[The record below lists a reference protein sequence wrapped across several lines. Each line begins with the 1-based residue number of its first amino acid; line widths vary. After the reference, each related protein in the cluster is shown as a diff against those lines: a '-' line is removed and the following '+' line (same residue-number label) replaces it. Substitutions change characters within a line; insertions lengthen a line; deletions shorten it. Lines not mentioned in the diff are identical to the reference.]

1 MKTFYNLGREL
12 GGNLPDSL
20 YDALQVLDAHMDT
33 ILRLAYQGAMLE
45 PDLLKDRAAVIE
57 ALAQIDR
64 ALGQEG

>member
-33 ILRLAYQGAMLE
+33 ILQLAYQGMMSE
-45 PDLLKDRAAVIE
+45 PDLKARVAVIE

-64 ALGQEG
+64 VLGQEG